1 MSGKTAVIIGGTG
14 MIGQYLTEQLVK
26 DPYFETVRLLV
37 RRPLEKPDPA
47 IEIKLVD
54 FADAE
59 SIKLALEDSDV
70 IFCAIGTTQKNVKGD
85 KTLYRKIDFDIP
97 VRVARFGKEAGCE
110 KFVVVSSVGAD
121 SKSNTFY
128 LQLKGELEEA
138 LADSGIE
145 TVHIM
150 QPSLLLGQRK
160 EKRNG
165 EGLLQATGK
174 LLSGLL
180 IGSWRKYRAMD
191 GNTLAK
197 AMIAAAKKEEKGVFR
212 FQYDGI
218 KKLVAGS

>member
-1 MSGKTAVIIGGTG
+1 

-26 DPYFETVRLLV
+26 EPYFETVRLVV
-37 RRPLEKPDPA
+37 RRPLEKPDPG

-70 IFCAIGTTQKNVKGD
+70 IFCAIGTTQKNVKGN
-85 KTLYRKIDFDIP
+85 KELYRKIDFDIP

-121 SKSNTFY
+121 SKSKTFY
-128 LQLKGELEEA
+128 LHLKGELEEA
-138 LADSGIE
+138 LANSGIE
-145 TVHIM
+145 AVHIM

-212 FQYDGI
+212 YMYDDI
-218 KKLVAGS
+218 KSLAAGS